1 MNTRYFINQYIKL
14 SINIRICFHLDKLY
28 TRNCKVTLDSHF
40 HCNSLR
46 TQRNALR

>member
-28 TRNCKVTLDSHF
+28 TRNCKVTFYNCRSVI
-40 HCNSLR
+40 
-46 TQRNALR
+46 ALV

>member
-1 MNTRYFINQYIKL
+1 VRFA
-14 SINIRICFHLDKLY
+14 LDY
-28 TRNCKVTLDSHF
+28 YCKERHAMQAPFFKNFEKSFSSLDSHF